1 MSGIFIS
8 YRRRDSIAIAGRI
21 FDRLTGH
28 FGAGQVY
35 IDIDTIPPGVDF
47 LKHISG
53 GMEQAKVVLALIGE
67 TWLHMQGPNGRRLDD
82 PGDFVRIEIELAL
95 ARNIPVIPVLLGPTA
110 MPRAEELPASITGLT
125 QRNAAHVDLGRDFHP
140 HTDRLI
146 RDLERHLRPG
156 GASGGQALPGEYI
169 DDLVK
174 RYFHECDAFITVSP
188 EHTLITQPKTELIGF
203 RNLMT
208 SFRAIEET
216 DGKQRPLI
224 WVLDL
229 GRQKFDDL
237 DARMRFLNVQSLLSR
252 FKALKR
258 FEEVGAQER
267 WQWLQLRAAI
277 VLLDTRGDARHG
289 ERIRRPTFAA
299 HNVSLTTLD
308 SIWLDSQNFRDL
320 YGNNL
325 ERVRHRTFSV
335 FFNALSDWSSA
346 SEWGMDEFRYFGYA
360 QFLSD
365 GMRVELQTRGIELP
379 PLSTNYVEAYRAV
392 CAACAY
398 VLGLKYHSNMTLLAG
413 EDAMQQLRYLGYHVL
428 GLNEFIEN
436 Y

>member
-110 MPRAEELPASITGLT
+110 MPRAEELPTSITGLT

-156 GASGGQALPGEYI
+156 GVSGGQALPG
-169 DDLVK
+169 
-174 RYFHECDAFITVSP
+174 
-188 EHTLITQPKTELIGF
+188 
-203 RNLMT
+203 
-208 SFRAIEET
+208 
-216 DGKQRPLI
+216 RPL
-224 WVLDL
+224 
-229 GRQKFDDL
+229 
-237 DARMRFLNVQSLLSR
+237 N
-252 FKALKR
+252 
-258 FEEVGAQER
+258 
-267 WQWLQLRAAI
+267 
-277 VLLDTRGDARHG
+277 
-289 ERIRRPTFAA
+289 
-299 HNVSLTTLD
+299 
-308 SIWLDSQNFRDL
+308 
-320 YGNNL
+320 
-325 ERVRHRTFSV
+325 
-335 FFNALSDWSSA
+335 
-346 SEWGMDEFRYFGYA
+346 
-360 QFLSD
+360 
-365 GMRVELQTRGIELP
+365 
-379 PLSTNYVEAYRAV
+379 
-392 CAACAY
+392 
-398 VLGLKYHSNMTLLAG
+398 
-413 EDAMQQLRYLGYHVL
+413 
-428 GLNEFIEN
+428 
-436 Y
+436 